1 MKQRQW
7 YAMAIVM
14 VFGCGTGAAAQVS
27 SSGTDEN
34 AQAVAPWLSHEI
46 SGIVKSIDA
55 GGSQLTVET
64 RSGRLVQVDA
74 SAAIQ
79 TNRVNIPPVG
89 HAVKVQGTYDA
100 KGVLQASLIQR
111 AKDSSVGWSADR

>member
-1 MKQRQW
+1 MRQRQR

-14 VFGCGTGAAAQVS
+14 LVGYGYGATAQTSV
-27 SSGTDEN
+27 TVADEN
-34 AQAVAPWLSHEI
+34 PQAQAPWLSHEI
-46 SGIVKSIDA
+46 CGIVKSIDA
-55 GGSQLTVET
+55 GGSQLTVQT

-89 HAVKVQGTYDA
+89 HAVNVHGTYDA
-100 KGVLQASLIQR
+100 KGVLQASMIQR
-111 AKDSSVGWSADR
+111 AKDSATGWPADR